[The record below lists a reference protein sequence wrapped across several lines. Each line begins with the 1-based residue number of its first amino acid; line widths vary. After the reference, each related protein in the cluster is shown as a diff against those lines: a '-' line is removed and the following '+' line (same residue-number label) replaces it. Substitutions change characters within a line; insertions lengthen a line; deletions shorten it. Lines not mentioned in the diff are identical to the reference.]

1 LWWTVAIT
9 ALVLLLT
16 VDDRYPGAIADGRQ
30 MAWTAIAITET
41 GQLGQARGR
50 DFTWPRAEG
59 DAVSRYGMGMSLA
72 QIPAA
77 WMAPRIEARL
87 GPGASQPLFLIVPLL
102 GVCGAAAAAGW
113 IALSLGLSSA
123 GVAAAVLLTALGSP
137 LGSYASLD
145 LSEPLQAAAL
155 ALSLAC
161 SLASSS
167 ALATAGSNLRYAFL
181 AGAAAGTAVL
191 TKSSLAVAVPF
202 ALLPLV
208 SEARAGARSRIASA
222 LAGLALPFAGW
233 IYFEFARFG
242 RLFASYEGE
251 GFTHP
256 WLDGLWRLLAGP
268 NRGLLL
274 YFPALVIAMLAVV
287 ICYRQPSSRAR
298 LVVTASAGI
307 FAALLAIAAGW
318 WACHGLWGWGPRLLV
333 PALPLLAASAAII
346 VDRWPRTA
354 RYALLAASMILNL
367 PGLLQNAAP
376 VTLFA
381 AACEWPTADKA
392 FAESL
397 ASYAQHAQ
405 ADGSYRVAP
414 DQVLETVPRASPFLV
429 YPWFARAA
437 SEPSPEERARLLETP
452 PWIQSRPD
460 IGCTDAATSD
470 FGRRLRKRPGWAVWG
485 RGFWPDPDAS
495 GFPGVYDEGL
505 LDQVVRAQQLGRAET
520 ALTLSRKLAQLVPR
534 GESDARVLESF
545 RILHKRQDAVEY
557 LSGLSRE
564 RRSEPRINVVLALFE
579 RDAGNEELAR
589 NLLGSVVRFFPNTP
603 AARAVRTSIGDWPRD
618 LNAMTASPTDQAGRA
633 R

>member
-1 LWWTVAIT
+1 MWWAVALT

-41 GQLGQARGR
+41 GEIGQARGR
-50 DFTWPRAEG
+50 DFTWPRTEG

-102 GVCGAAAAAGW
+102 CVCAAAAAAGW
-113 IALSLGLSSA
+113 IALDLGLSA
-123 GVAAAVLLTALGSP
+123 GGVAAAVLLTALGSP

-145 LSEPLQAAAL
+145 LSEPVQAAAL

-161 SLASSS
+161 SLKSSHAPVTPRS
-167 ALATAGSNLRYAFL
+167 SLRYAFL
-181 AGAAAGTAVL
+181 AGGAAGIAIL
-191 TKSSLAVAVPF
+191 TKSSLAVAMPF
-202 ALLPLV
+202 TLLPLLI
-208 SEARAGARSRIASA
+208 EARTGARSRIVSA

-233 IYFEFARFG
+233 IYFEIARFG

-256 WLDGLWRLLAGP
+256 WLDGFWRLLAGP
-268 NRGLLL
+268 NRGLVL

-287 ICYRQPSSRAR
+287 MCYRQPSNRTR

-307 FAALLAIAAGW
+307 FAGLLAIAAGW
-318 WACHGLWGWGPRLLV
+318 WAWHGLWGWGPRLLV
-333 PALPLLAASAAII
+333 PAIPPLAASAAII

-354 RYALLAASMILNL
+354 RYALLAASTIVNL

-381 AACEWPTADKA
+381 AACQWPRADEA

-397 ASYAQHAQ
+397 ATYARHAEP
-405 ADGSYRVAP
+405 DGSYRVAP
-414 DQVLETVPRASPFLV
+414 DQVLETMPRASPFLV
-429 YPWFARAA
+429 YPWFARAT
-437 SEPSPEERARLLETP
+437 SEQRPEERARLLEAP

-460 IGCTDAATSD
+460 ISCTNAATSD
-470 FGRRLRKRPGWAVWG
+470 LGRRLRNRPGWAVWG

-505 LDQVVRAQQLGRAET
+505 LDQVVRAQQLGRAEA

-534 GESDARVLESF
+534 GESDARVLESL
-545 RILHKRQDAVEY
+545 RMLHKREDAVQY

-564 RRSEPRINVVLALFE
+564 RRSEPRINLVLALFE

-589 NLLGSVVRFFPNTP
+589 NLLGSVVRFFPDTP
-603 AARAVRTSIGDWPRD
+603 AARAVETPIGDWPRD